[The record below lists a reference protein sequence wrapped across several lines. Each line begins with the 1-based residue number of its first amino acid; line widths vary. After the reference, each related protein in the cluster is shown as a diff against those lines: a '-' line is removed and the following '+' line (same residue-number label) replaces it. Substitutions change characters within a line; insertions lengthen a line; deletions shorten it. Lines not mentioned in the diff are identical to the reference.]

1 MLHGE
6 TTKRSS
12 LDPDTIMQRLQARAV
27 EQLRDEPT
35 IWVLVAGSDL
45 RKPHAHAM
53 AHLQRVK
60 RLSGQGTGPGDRTL
74 NALGV
79 GRQRRGLLY
88 HRLFSSTAPDF
99 KSESDETQ
107 QALASIGAA
116 LTALAADVTYI
127 LDAGFDDIAVA
138 GAIWRQGHHAVW
150 RVQHRD
156 RLVRPASGQPIC
168 HLADLAP
175 HLRPLAQVETELV
188 VRRTG
193 QPRPK
198 RQRVP
203 VQLASVPLT
212 LDWQEDS
219 RVRPD
224 GPRHARPVWLVEA
237 RLMDVDQ
244 EPWWLLTDRPVE
256 TAEQAVE
263 IFRMYRQRWAV
274 EDAFKVGKQCLGWED
289 VQVLA
294 FDAVRLLVAL
304 GWVAAGFLY
313 ELGVTLEW
321 AEVRLLRRLGGG
333 EDRPDRPPGKLV
345 LTRGLRRLLDHLVT
359 ETILADEVRR
369 HGSLPP
375 RIAALLRRPVTG

>member
-1 MLHGE
+1 
-6 TTKRSS
+6 
-12 LDPDTIMQRLQARAV
+12 
-27 EQLRDEPT
+27 
-35 IWVLVAGSDL
+35 
-45 RKPHAHAM
+45 
-53 AHLQRVK
+53 
-60 RLSGQGTGPGDRTL
+60 
-74 NALGV
+74 
-79 GRQRRGLLY
+79 
-88 HRLFSSTAPDF
+88 
-99 KSESDETQ
+99 
-107 QALASIGAA
+107 
-116 LTALAADVTYI
+116 
-127 LDAGFDDIAVA
+127 
-138 GAIWRQGHHAVW
+138 
-150 RVQHRD
+150 
-156 RLVRPASGQPIC
+156 
-168 HLADLAP
+168 
-175 HLRPLAQVETELV
+175 
-188 VRRTG
+188 
-193 QPRPK
+193 
-198 RQRVP
+198 VP

-359 ETILADEVRR
+359 ETILADEVRL